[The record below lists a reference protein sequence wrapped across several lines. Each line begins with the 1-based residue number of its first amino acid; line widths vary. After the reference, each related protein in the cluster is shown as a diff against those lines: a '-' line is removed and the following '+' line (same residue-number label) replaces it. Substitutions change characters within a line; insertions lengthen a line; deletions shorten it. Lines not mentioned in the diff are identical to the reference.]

1 MCVFEACIDKGI
13 KLPITEV
20 ASVNILAKVITV
32 GIIIVIQKY
41 KQRCSRLQKADSI
54 DTMLY
59 YLKAT

>member
-32 GIIIVIQKY
+32 GIIIVIQK
-41 KQRCSRLQKADSI
+41 
-54 DTMLY
+54 
-59 YLKAT
+59 